1 MPYTILP
8 TWGGKYNGSL
18 EAPDDYD
25 ASVLRRYKNEATIID
40 YKTYECERIEASEV
54 PATLL
59 YRGKNITDFCI
70 IARGVPYINVV
81 SERFRDL
88 IEDLEPDVHNF
99 IPVQIV
105 RRDGS
110 HVEGRFYY
118 MNVRQLA
125 YTIDIEKSPRGRWK
139 DYNGNFIASIQM
151 MPHLPDP
158 DVIYCA
164 DRVGN
169 MHLWME
175 RYREINENAPNYYL
189 RVSGYT
195 VSDHLMKRMKKEK
208 IYNFRVTFKGVLDT
222 EWEGYSDSE

>member
-25 ASVLRRYKNEATIID
+25 ASVLRRYKNEVPFLD
-40 YKTYECERIEASEV
+40 YKTYECERIEASDV

-70 IARGVPYINVV
+70 VHNSPLYLNVV
-81 SERFRDL
+81 SEKFRDL

-105 RRDGS
+105 RPDGS
-110 HVEGRFYY
+110 QVEGQFYY
-118 MNVRQLA
+118 MNVLQRA
-125 YTIDIEKSPRGRWK
+125 YTIDIENSPRARWH
-139 DYNGNFIASIQM
+139 DHNGNYIGKIQM
-151 MPHLPDP
+151 MPGLPDP
-158 DVIYCA
+158 DVIYHA

-169 MHLWME
+169 MHLWQE
-175 RYREINENAPNYYL
+175 HYRTSSENSPRYSL
-189 RVSGYT
+189 SVTGYT
-195 VSDHLMKRMKKEK
+195 VSDALMKRMKKKK

-222 EWEGYSDSE
+222 EWDG